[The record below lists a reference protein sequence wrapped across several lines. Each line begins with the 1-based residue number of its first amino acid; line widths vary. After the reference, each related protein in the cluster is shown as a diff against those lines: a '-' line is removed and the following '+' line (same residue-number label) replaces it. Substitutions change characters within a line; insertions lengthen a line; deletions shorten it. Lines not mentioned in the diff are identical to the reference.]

1 MDLLILTSVCTKATV
16 SDNILLHN
24 VDWKYASVQLKSN
37 NTKGTLLNIY
47 QNLSLKNTW
56 NKTPLWLAFGVHG
69 FKAPPPPHPPP
80 PVNDSSYIQ
89 VINEQFNT
97 SMLDKAKKM
106 ATFKS
111 VIYIVHVLTELQMN
125 GVRGH

>member
-56 NKTPLWLAFGVHG
+56 NKTPLWL
-69 FKAPPPPHPPP
+69 
-80 PVNDSSYIQ
+80 
-89 VINEQFNT
+89 NT
-97 SMLDKAKKM
+97 SMLDKAKEM

-111 VIYIVHVLTELQMN
+111 V
-125 GVRGH
+125 